1 MRWAV
6 RSLHTRSCRIVLQSD
21 STVAV
26 GALRKGRSSRHPLL
40 RHCRRLTALTL
51 AEQLTVEARWLP
63 TTTNFAEVKKPGL
76 RMAVDRRHGVM
87 NSAGFTR
94 GRRCPAANGV
104 LGRLAAEV
112 QRTTLVKDFKAALLA
127 GNISGS
133 NTPFAFRG
141 VF

>member
-26 GALRKGRSSRHPLL
+26 GALRKGRSSRHALL

-94 GRRCPAANGV
+94 GRRCPAA
-104 LGRLAAEV
+104 EV
-112 QRTTLVKDFKAALLA
+112 QRTKLVKDFETALLA